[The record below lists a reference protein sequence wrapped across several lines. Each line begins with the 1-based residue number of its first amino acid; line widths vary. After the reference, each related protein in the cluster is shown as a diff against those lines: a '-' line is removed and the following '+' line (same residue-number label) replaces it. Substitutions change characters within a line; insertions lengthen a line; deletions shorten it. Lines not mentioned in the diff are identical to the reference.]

1 MKKSRQQTQN
11 SQGPSL
17 KVAFDLDGVL
27 LDNPTRSGRGLI
39 SFTKK
44 AHLLS
49 RKQLEFYHPHSPL
62 TEGLWRVLHW
72 TSFRVDRAFPQLVK
86 LVKEQRLEAYIVSGR
101 FACLNANTQH
111 WLKKMQAQ
119 QVFKGVYI
127 NDQDQQPHLFKEK
140 MIKQLQVDY
149 FVEDNW
155 DIARHLASQLKAG
168 PQRILWVSN
177 LLDRQ
182 RSFNLKFSSLGQ
194 ALNFLATKSS

>member
-1 MKKSRQQTQN
+1 MKQTHRP
-11 SQGPSL
+11 SQTNHQSSL
-17 KVAFDLDGVL
+17 RVAFDLDGVL
-27 LDNPTRSGRGLI
+27 LNNPTRSGRGLI
-39 SFTKK
+39 SFGKK

-49 RKQLEFYHPHSPL
+49 RRELEFYHPHTPL

-86 LVKEQRLEAYIVSGR
+86 LVKEQRIEAYIVSGR
-101 FACLNANTQH
+101 FACLNTNTQH

-119 QVFKGVYI
+119 QVFKSVYI

-140 MIKQLQVDY
+140 MIKQLKVDY

-168 PQRILWVSN
+168 PQRVLWVSN

-182 RSFNLKFSSLGQ
+182 HSFNLKFSSLGQ
-194 ALNFLATKSS
+194 VLQFLATKSS